1 MKIRKEVK
9 VGIVTAIALGC
20 FLFGFNFLKGKNF
33 FKKQR
38 IFYAAYENIDGLVP
52 ANPLMINGFKV
63 GMVGDIKLDMKRK
76 GKVIVSLVVEDD
88 IPIPLNSIA
97 KVVSSDILGSKAVT
111 ILLGSSP
118 SPANIGDTLL
128 SDQEETLKQQVN
140 QTIAPLQQK
149 AQKLIGSIDS
159 VMVVIQQVFNDNTKK
174 NLAKS
179 FESIKDAIGSLETTS
194 FRLDTMVVTE
204 KVKISSILTKVN
216 KLATTLADNSEKL
229 SNVINNFS
237 NISDTIAKSN
247 LKSAI
252 NNADVALREA
262 ASVLSKINKGEGTMG
277 MLVNDNKLYVKLDS
291 SSVQLERLLKDLRMN
306 PERYVHVSVFGR
318 KDKHKPKY

>member
-1 MKIRKEVK
+1 VKIRKEVK
-9 VGIVTAIALGC
+9 VGVVTAIAIAC
-20 FLFGFNFLKGKNF
+20 FLYGFNFLKGKNF

-38 IFYAAYENIDGLVP
+38 IFYAVYDDIDGLVT
-52 ANPLMINGFKV
+52 ANPLLINGFNV
-63 GMVGDIKLDMKRK
+63 GMVGAIKLDPKRK
-76 GKVIVSLVVEDD
+76 GKVIVSLVVEDE
-88 IPIPLNSIA
+88 IPIPFNSVA

-111 ILLGSSP
+111 LLLGSSP
-118 SPANIGDTLL
+118 SPASVGDTLL
-128 SDQEETLKQQVN
+128 SDQEDNLKQAVN
-140 QTIAPLQQK
+140 KTIAPLQQK

-262 ASVLSKINKGEGTMG
+262 ASVMSKINKGEGTMG